1 MQKLEIFQSLWAME
15 LRRPDGKERSVEESF
30 AMVAAAGFAG
40 MGIDLVGKTDIG
52 QARKLA
58 HLYDRHGLGC
68 AINAFP
74 DSIEELRPVLHMA
87 KDFDARFVN
96 IIGRVMPISVE
107 AMIPVVRDWIAMA
120 AAEGVTVRF
129 ETHRNCITNDLFST
143 LQLLDAIPE
152 LSLCADLSHMLVDR
166 EFWYPISEEN
176 HGFIRRLLERSE
188 CFQGRVAS
196 REQIQVQLSFP
207 QHRKWFDVFAGWW
220 EEGFRLWRRR
230 SDDDAV
236 LNFLCELG
244 PPEYAITGPD
254 GFELSDRWE
263 ETLMIRRR
271 VESIWDYLDAEQ
283 LRSRRLPQN
292 RRDAGDDD
300 GATHCDP

>member
-40 MGIDLVGKTDIG
+40 MGIDLVAKTDIG
-52 QARKLA
+52 QARKLK

-68 AINAFP
+68 SINAFP
-74 DSIEELRPVLHMA
+74 NTIAELRPVLYMA
-87 KDFDARFVN
+87 KDFNARFVN
-96 IIGRVMPISVE
+96 IIGRVMPISFE
-107 AMIPVVRDWIAMA
+107 EMIPVVRAWITMA
-120 AAEGVTVRF
+120 AEEGVEIRF
-129 ETHRNCITNDLFST
+129 ETHRNCITNDLFTT
-143 LQLLDAIPE
+143 LQLLDALPE
-152 LSLCADLSHMLVDR
+152 LSLCADLSHVLVDR
-166 EFWYPISEEN
+166 EFWYPISDEN

-207 QHRKWFDVFAGWW
+207 QHKKWFGVFAGWW
-220 EEGFRLWRRR
+220 EEGFRLWRQR
-230 SDDDAV
+230 SDRDAV

-244 PPEYAITGPD
+244 PAEYAITGSD

-263 ETLMIRRR
+263 ETLVMRRR
-271 VESIWDYLDAEQ
+271 VESIWADLDTERIHSAV
-283 LRSRRLPQN
+283 
-292 RRDAGDDD
+292 
-300 GATHCDP
+300 